1 MYGDLNKKQSNI
13 LNFIKYKSAEEGY
26 PPTIREICA
35 GVGIKSTSTV
45 HHHLSKLEEK
55 GYIRKK
61 SAKNR
66 ALEVVEKNEEGEF
79 IETKKTF
86 DVPIL
91 GQVTAGEP
99 ILATENIEDTF
110 PIPIDFTSADSMFI
124 LNVEGESMIEA
135 GILDGD
141 KILVKQQN
149 TANNGEIVVALLED
163 SATVKRY
170 FKEDDHV
177 ILKPENS
184 TMEPI
189 KTSDVNILGIV
200 IGLYRFY

>member
-1 MYGDLNKKQSNI
+1 MYENLNKKQSDI
-13 LNFIKYKSAEEGY
+13 LNFIKYKSAEEGF
-26 PPTIREICA
+26 PPTIREICV

-45 HHHLSKLEEK
+45 HHHLNKLEEK

-66 ALEVVEKNEEGEF
+66 ALEVVEKNNDGEF
-79 IETKKTF
+79 IESKKTL
-86 DVPIL
+86 DVPIV

-110 PIPIDFTSADSMFI
+110 PIPLDFTSADSMFI

-141 KILVKQQN
+141 KILVKQQS
-149 TANNGEIVVALLED
+149 TANNGDIVVALLDD

-170 FKEDDHV
+170 FKENDHV
-177 ILKPENS
+177 ILQPENS
-184 TMEPI
+184 NMDPI
-189 KTSDVNILGIV
+189 KTSEVNILGIV